1 MVFLHKRRS
10 GKPRGIV
17 FQFLWAAGRDGIY
30 FDDFVIEINRL
41 KPRVKVFNRKLV
53 GWFVFNS
60 SKQGTGIAVDSVDAE
75 LVGSGGLWI

>member
-1 MVFLHKRRS
+1 M
-10 GKPRGIV
+10 
-17 FQFLWAAGRDGIY
+17 
-30 FDDFVIEINRL
+30 IEINRL